1 MISLVLS
8 VICEIHDSFRVK
20 TTGFTLLF
28 PNAIALSLQ
37 TSETLLT
44 EFDYPKLNPNPII
57 IEVIMRLEPIP
68 KSEI

>member
-1 MISLVLS
+1 MTHLESRQQDFHYYFLMQLPYY
-8 VICEIHDSFRVK
+8 CKPQKRR
-20 TTGFTLLF
+20 
-28 PNAIALSLQ
+28 NA
-37 TSETLLT
+37 LLT